1 MNSNILVIGE
11 ALIDVVHTP
20 DGQKQNIVGGS
31 PANTAVALARL
42 GVNTFMK
49 SRTSTDDY
57 GVIIRQYLENEN
69 VDLSLGVIGK
79 EPSTIINAF
88 IQNDKS
94 AKYEANL
101 IGASDFGWTDD
112 ELKFSDNNFSFV
124 HLGSLTSYVE
134 PGASEV
140 EKWFAKLRKDSNLL
154 LSFDPNIRHPL
165 DGQKSEEV
173 RNRAKRLCAISHIVK
188 ASNEDFEWIF
198 ETNNFK
204 DCAKN
209 LIDNGTAIVIITSGK
224 NGAWVIT
231 SDKNEIEI
239 PAQNIQVIDTIGAGD
254 TFSAAF
260 LAQLTNQ
267 DVITLQKLKTLEKT
281 ALEVMLNNCA
291 HAAGITCSRQG
302 ANPPFRSEV
311 NW

>member
-134 PGASEV
+134 PGASEI

-173 RNRAKRLCAISHIVK
+173 RNRAKRLCVISHIVK

-198 ETNNFK
+198 ETNNYK

-209 LIDNGTAIVIITSGK
+209 LIDHGTAIVIITSGK

-260 LAQLTNQ
+260 LAQLINQ
-267 DVITLQKLKTLEKT
+267 DVTSLQKLKTLEKT

>member
-198 ETNNFK
+198 ETNNYK

-260 LAQLTNQ
+260 LAQLINQ
-267 DVITLQKLKTLEKT
+267 DVTSLQKLKTLEKT

-291 HAAGITCSRQG
+291 HAAGITCSRLG

>member
-49 SRTSTDDY
+49 SRTSTDGY

-101 IGASDFGWTDD
+101 IGASDFGWTDE

-198 ETNNFK
+198 ETNNYK

-209 LIDNGTAIVIITSGK
+209 LIDHGTAIVIITSGK

-231 SDKNEIEI
+231 K
-239 PAQNIQVIDTIGAGD
+239 IGR
-254 TFSAAF
+254 
-260 LAQLTNQ
+260 
-267 DVITLQKLKTLEKT
+267 
-281 ALEVMLNNCA
+281 A
-291 HAAGITCSRQG
+291 H
-302 ANPPFRSEV
+302 V
-311 NW
+311 

>member
-112 ELKFSDNNFSFV
+112 ELKFSGNNFSFV

-260 LAQLTNQ
+260 LAQLINQ
-267 DVITLQKLKTLEKT
+267 DVTSLQKLKTLEKT

-291 HAAGITCSRQG
+291 HAAGITCSRLG

>member
-291 HAAGITCSRQG
+291 HAAGITCSRLG

>member
-134 PGASEV
+134 PGASEI

-165 DGQKSEEV
+165 DGQKSEDV
-173 RNRAKRLCAISHIVK
+173 RNRAKRLCVISHIIK

-198 ETNNFK
+198 ETNNYK

-260 LAQLTNQ
+260 LAQLINQ
-267 DVITLQKLKTLEKT
+267 DVTSLQKLKTLEKT

-291 HAAGITCSRQG
+291 HAAGITCSRLG

>member
-112 ELKFSDNNFSFV
+112 ELKFSGNNFSFV

-198 ETNNFK
+198 ETNNYK

-260 LAQLTNQ
+260 LAQLINQ
-267 DVITLQKLKTLEKT
+267 DVTSLQKLKTLEKT

>member
-20 DGQKQNIVGGS
+20 DGKKQNIVGGS

-57 GVIIRQYLENEN
+57 GFIIRQYLENEN

-165 DGQKSEEV
+165 DGQKSEDV

-291 HAAGITCSRQG
+291 HAAGITCSRLG

>member
-112 ELKFSDNNFSFV
+112 ELKFSGNNFSFV

-291 HAAGITCSRQG
+291 HAAGITCSRLG

>member
-20 DGQKQNIVGGS
+20 DGKKQNIVGGS

-49 SRTSTDDY
+49 SRTSTDGY

-112 ELKFSDNNFSFV
+112 ELKFSDDNFSFV

-134 PGASEV
+134 PGASEI

-165 DGQKSEEV
+165 DGQKSEDV
-173 RNRAKRLCAISHIVK
+173 RNRVKRLCVISHIVK

-198 ETNNFK
+198 ETNNYK

-209 LIDNGTAIVIITSGK
+209 LIDHGTAIVIITSGK

-260 LAQLTNQ
+260 LAQLINQ
-267 DVITLQKLKTLEKT
+267 DVTSLQKLKTLEKT

>member
-11 ALIDVVHTP
+11 ALMDVVHTP

-134 PGASEV
+134 PGASEI

-198 ETNNFK
+198 ETNNYK

-260 LAQLTNQ
+260 LAQLINQ
-267 DVITLQKLKTLEKT
+267 DVTSLQKLKTLEKT

>member
-20 DGQKQNIVGGS
+20 DGKKQNIVGGS

-198 ETNNFK
+198 ETNNYK

-260 LAQLTNQ
+260 LAQLINQ
-267 DVITLQKLKTLEKT
+267 DVTSLQKLKTLEKT

>member
-20 DGQKQNIVGGS
+20 DGKKQNIVGGS

-88 IQNDKS
+88 IQNNKS

-260 LAQLTNQ
+260 LAQLINQ
-267 DVITLQKLKTLEKT
+267 DVTSLQKLKTLEKT

>member
-49 SRTSTDDY
+49 SRTSTDGY

-134 PGASEV
+134 PGASEI

-173 RNRAKRLCAISHIVK
+173 RSRAKRLCATSHIVK
-188 ASNEDFEWIF
+188 ASNEDFEWIY
-198 ETNNFK
+198 ETSNYK
-204 DCAKN
+204 DFAKN
-209 LIDNGTAIVIITSGK
+209 LVENGTEIVIITSGK
-224 NGAWVIT
+224 NGAWAIT
-231 SDKNEIEI
+231 SDKKEFEI
-239 PAQNIQVIDTIGAGD
+239 PSHNIKIIDTIGAGD

-260 LAQLTNQ
+260 LAQLIEKG
-267 DVITLQKLKTLEKT
+267 ITSVEKLKS
-281 ALEVMLNNCA
+281 LNKPELDVVLQNCA
-291 HAAGITCSRQG
+291 HASGITCSRQG
-302 ANPPFRSEV
+302 ANPPYRSEV

>member
-20 DGQKQNIVGGS
+20 DGKKQNIVGGS

-165 DGQKSEEV
+165 DGQKSEDV

-198 ETNNFK
+198 ETNNYK

-260 LAQLTNQ
+260 LAQLINQ
-267 DVITLQKLKTLEKT
+267 DVTSLQKLKTLEKT

-302 ANPPFRSEV
+302 ANPPFRNEV
-311 NW
+311 HW